1 MSYRYVNGELVCR
14 TWWQD
19 LTLTDEGVPVDRREV
34 DSPDVTVYQHIY
46 RRSIHQMY
54 HQDLAE
60 LALADEGVVVDRQE
74 VDSPDVSARPSG
86 ASSRRRGCV
95 GRSAKGYFAEY
106 ADKT

>member
-1 MSYRYVNGELVCR
+1 
-14 TWWQD
+14 
-19 LTLTDEGVPVDRREV
+19 
-34 DSPDVTVYQHIY
+34 
-46 RRSIHQMY
+46 MY